1 MKIILVVVIIA
12 AVAVG
17 AFACSKKNSSSTYQN
32 LNSDEFEK
40 LIAGQDIQLL
50 DVRTAEE
57 YDEAHLQ
64 GSINIDV
71 LQDSFAQKAG
81 EVLKK
86 DVPVAVYCKS
96 GRRSRNA
103 ADILVKQGYQVYNL
117 DSGITGWI
125 ADGKPVV
132 K

>member
-1 MKIILVVVIIA
+1 MKIILLVVIIG

-57 YDEAHLQ
+57 YADSHLQ
-64 GSINIDV
+64 NSTNIDV
-71 LQDSFAQKAG
+71 LQDSFAQKASEG
-81 EVLKK
+81 LKK
-86 DVPVAVYCKS
+86 ELPVAVYCKS

-103 ADILVKQGYQVYNL
+103 ADILVKQGYKVYNL

-125 ADGKPVV
+125 ADDKPVV

>member
-1 MKIILVVVIIA
+1 MKIILLVVIIGA
-12 AVAVG
+12 IAVG
-17 AFACSKKNSSSTYQN
+17 VFAYSKKDGSSTFQN

-40 LIAGQDIQLL
+40 LITEQNVQLL

-57 YDEAHLQ
+57 YAESHLQ
-64 GSINIDV
+64 NSTNIDV
-71 LQDSFAQKAG
+71 LQDSFAQKASEG
-81 EVLKK
+81 LKK
-86 DVPVAVYCKS
+86 ELPVAVYCKS

-103 ADILVKQGYQVYNL
+103 ANILVKQGYKVYNL

>member
-1 MKIILVVVIIA
+1 MKIILLVVIIG

-17 AFACSKKNSSSTYQN
+17 AFACSKGKKEAYPN
-32 LNSDEFEK
+32 LTPAEFEK
-40 LIAGQDIQLL
+40 LITEQTVQLL

-57 YDEAHLQ
+57 YAEAHLQ
-64 GSINIDV
+64 GSTNIDV
-71 LQDSFAQKAG
+71 LRDSFAQKAG
-81 EVLKK
+81 EALKK

-103 ADILVKQGYQVYNL
+103 ADVLVEQGYKVYNL

-125 ADGKPVV
+125 ADGKSVV

>member
-1 MKIILVVVIIA
+1 MKTILLVVILG
-12 AVAVG
+12 AVAFG
-17 AFACSKKNSSSTYQN
+17 AYACSKGKKEAYPN
-32 LNSDEFEK
+32 LTPAEFEK
-40 LIAGQDIQLL
+40 LITEQTVQLL

-57 YDEAHLQ
+57 YAEAHLQ
-64 GSINIDV
+64 GSMNIDV

-81 EVLKK
+81 EALKK
-86 DVPVAVYCKS
+86 EVPVAVYCKS

-103 ADILVKQGYQVYNL
+103 ADILVKQGYKVYNL
-117 DSGITGWI
+117 DSGITGWM

>member
-1 MKIILVVVIIA
+1 MKIILLVVIIG

-50 DVRTAEE
+50 DVRTANE
-57 YDEAHLQ
+57 YAESHLQ
-64 GSINIDV
+64 NSTNIDV
-71 LQDSFAQKAG
+71 LQDSFAQKASEG
-81 EVLKK
+81 LKK
-86 DVPVAVYCKS
+86 ELPVAVYCKS

-103 ADILVKQGYQVYNL
+103 ADILVKQGYKVYNL
-117 DSGITGWI
+117 SFASSTC
-125 ADGKPVV
+125 
-132 K
+132 

>member
-12 AVAVG
+12 AVALG
-17 AFACSKKNSSSTYQN
+17 AVACSKKNGSSTFQN

-57 YDEAHLQ
+57 YAESHLQ
-64 GSINIDV
+64 NSTNIDV
-71 LQDSFAQKAG
+71 LQKSFAKQAS

-86 DVPVAVYCKS
+86 ELPVAVYCKS

-103 ADILVKQGYQVYNL
+103 ADILVKQGYKVYNL

-125 ADGKPVV
+125 ADGKTVV

>member
-1 MKIILVVVIIA
+1 MKIILLVVIIG

-40 LIAGQDIQLL
+40 LIADQDIQLL

-57 YDEAHLQ
+57 YAESHLQ
-64 GSINIDV
+64 NSTNIDV
-71 LQDSFAQKAG
+71 LQDSFAQKASEG
-81 EVLKK
+81 LKK
-86 DVPVAVYCKS
+86 ELPVAVYCKS

-103 ADILVKQGYQVYNL
+103 ADILVKQGYKVYNL
-117 DSGITGWI
+117 DSGIIGWI

>member
-1 MKIILVVVIIA
+1 
-12 AVAVG
+12 
-17 AFACSKKNSSSTYQN
+17 
-32 LNSDEFEK
+32 

-50 DVRTAEE
+50 DVRTADE
-57 YDEAHLQ
+57 YAESHLQ
-64 GSINIDV
+64 NSTNIDV

-81 EVLKK
+81 EALKK

-103 ADILVKQGYQVYNL
+103 ADILVKQGYKVYNL

>member
-1 MKIILVVVIIA
+1 MKTILIVVILG
-12 AVAVG
+12 AVAFG
-17 AFACSKKNSSSTYQN
+17 AYACSKGKKEAYTN
-32 LNSDEFEK
+32 LTSAEFEK
-40 LIAGQDIQLL
+40 LITEQTVQLL

-57 YDEAHLQ
+57 YAEAHLQ
-64 GSINIDV
+64 GSILIDV

-103 ADILVKQGYQVYNL
+103 ADI
-117 DSGITGWI
+117 
-125 ADGKPVV
+125 
-132 K
+132 